1 MKLSVNFLKD
11 YIDVETDV
19 KTLAEDMTRVGNEYD
34 QAEKLI
40 NVTNL
45 TIGKLIED
53 DIKHKIDNDFI
64 EKSLQVYADCVT
76 INMY

>member
-1 MKLSVNFLKD
+1 MS
-11 YIDVETDV
+11 
-19 KTLAEDMTRVGNEYD
+19 
-34 QAEKLI
+34 
-40 NVTNL
+40 TNL